1 MDTGTASRREAIFI
15 LSRWLETSDFPDRL
29 LTNSPDRGF
38 IMDLVYG
45 TVRQRRALEWALK
58 QLVKSPPEGETLAAI
73 LAGAYQVLFMEEVP
87 AYAAV
92 HATVAAAKIASPN
105 SASFVNGVLRN
116 LGRKR
121 EELLAA
127 LALQPPGV
135 RLSHPDVLLTR
146 WTARYGAAETEALCR
161 WNNTPAQTVISLL
174 PDLAER
180 GDRSPASGTRRPEP
194 GVRNPESGTRN
205 PEPEHPTPDTQH
217 LPLTPHPAA
226 PETCFTVPHGMRV
239 ESVPGYREGTFV
251 VQDPATLA
259 AVELLDVKPGMTVLD
274 ACAAPGGKTAQIAAR
289 MHGRGRLI
297 AMDKHADRMAMLL
310 STLSRT
316 RLPWVEAVEG
326 DAAVPAPDGVI
337 RFDRILLD
345 VPCSNTGVL
354 RRRPDARWRFSERR
368 QQKLCMAQQTMLRNM
383 LQRLAPGGRLV
394 YSTCSLEPEENMRQ
408 VELALAA
415 EPAVKLAATAER
427 LPTRDGT
434 DGAFAAAFVRKG

>member
-1 MDTGTASRREAIFI
+1 MDTGIASRREAIFI
-15 LSRWLETSDFPDRL
+15 LSRWLATSDFPDRL

-45 TVRQRRALEWALK
+45 TVRWRRTLEWALQ
-58 QLVKSPPEGETLAAI
+58 QLVKQAPEGETLAA
-73 LAGAYQVLFMEEVP
+73 LMAGAYQVLFMEDVP

-105 SASFVNGVLRN
+105 SAGFVNGVLRN

-121 EELLAA
+121 EALLAS
-127 LALQPPGV
+127 LAQQPAGI

-146 WTARYGAAETEALCR
+146 WTARYGAEATEALCR
-161 WNNTPAQTVISLL
+161 WNNTPAQTVIAML
-174 PDLAER
+174 PQAQNSKLGLANCE
-180 GDRSPASGTRRPEP
+180 
-194 GVRNPESGTRN
+194 
-205 PEPEHPTPDTQH
+205 

-226 PETCFTVPHGMRV
+226 PGTCFVVPHGMRV
-239 ESVPGYREGTFV
+239 EAVPGYHEGTFIV
-251 VQDPATLA
+251 TDPATLA
-259 AVELLDVKPGMTVLD
+259 AIELLEIKPGLTVLD

-289 MHGRGRLI
+289 LGGKGRLI
-297 AMDKHADRMAMLL
+297 AMDKHADRITLL
-310 STLSRT
+310 RSTLA
-316 RLPWVEAVEG
+316 RLHLDWVEVAEYDAV
-326 DAAVPAPDGVI
+326 VPAAEGAM

-354 RRRPDARWRFSERR
+354 RRRPDARWRFAERR
-368 QQKLCMAQQTMLRNM
+368 QQKLCLTQQTLLRNL

-394 YSTCSLEPEENMRQ
+394 YSTCSLEPEENQRQ

-415 EPAVKLAATAER
+415 DTGVQLAGTAER

-434 DGAFAAAFVRKG
+434 DGAFAAAFVKKV

>member
-1 MDTGTASRREAIFI
+1 MDTGTVSRREAIFI

-45 TVRQRRALEWALK
+45 TVRWRRALEWALQ
-58 QLVKSPPEGETLAAI
+58 QLVKQAPEGETRAAL
-73 LAGAYQVLFMEEVP
+73 LAGAYQMLFMEDVP

-92 HATVAAAKIASPN
+92 HATVAAAKIASPR

-127 LALQPPGV
+127 LALQPVGV

-146 WTARYGAAETEALCR
+146 WNARYGAEETEALCR
-161 WNNTPAQTVISLL
+161 WNNTPAQTVIAML
-174 PDLAER
+174 PSSRD
-180 GDRSPASGTRRPEP
+180 PEFRIQNSELEGREKNLEP
-194 GVRNPESGTRN
+194 RTLN
-205 PEPEHPTPDTQH
+205 PEPI
-217 LPLTPHPAA
+217 PLAPHPAA

-239 ESVPGYREGTFV
+239 EAVPGYREGTFV

-259 AVELLDVKPGMTVLD
+259 AVELLDVHPGMLVLD

-289 MHGRGRLI
+289 MRGKGRLI
-297 AMDKHADRMAMLL
+297 AMDKHADRIAMLC
-310 STLSRT
+310 STLART
-316 RLPWVEAVEG
+316 HQGWVEVVEG
-326 DAAVPAPDGVI
+326 DAAAPVAEGVI

-354 RRRPDARWRFSERR
+354 RRRPDARWRFAERR
-368 QQKLCMAQQTMLRNM
+368 QQKLCAAQQAMLANM

-394 YSTCSLEPEENMRQ
+394 YSTCSLEPEENLRQ
-408 VELALAA
+408 VEQALANLPGMSL
-415 EPAVKLAATAER
+415 EKTDER
-427 LPTRDGT
+427 IPMRHGT
-434 DGAFAAAFVRKG
+434 DGAFAAAIVRTSAV

>member
-1 MDTGTASRREAIFI
+1 MDTGTVSRREAIFI

-45 TVRQRRALEWALK
+45 TVRWRRALEWALQ
-58 QLVKSPPEGETLAAI
+58 QLVKQAPEGETRAAL
-73 LAGAYQVLFMEEVP
+73 LAGAYQVLFMEDVP

-92 HATVAAAKIASPN
+92 HATVAAAKIASPR
-105 SASFVNGVLRN
+105 SASFVNGVLRS

-127 LALQPPGV
+127 LAQQPVGV

-146 WTARYGAAETEALCR
+146 WHARYGAEETEALCR
-161 WNNTPAQTVISLL
+161 WNNTPAQTVIAML
-174 PDLAER
+174 PGMTVGQSAGKTVGQLA
-180 GDRSPASGTRRPEP
+180 GGAVGQPDSPTAQPADC
-194 GVRNPESGTRN
+194 
-205 PEPEHPTPDTQH
+205 PTAG
-217 LPLTPHPAA
+217 LAPHPAA
-226 PETCFTVPHGMRV
+226 PDTCFTVPHGMRV
-239 ESVPGYREGTFV
+239 EAVPGYREGMFV

-289 MHGRGRLI
+289 LRGKGRLI
-297 AMDKHADRMAMLL
+297 AMDKHADRIAMLC
-310 STLSRT
+310 STLART
-316 RLPWVEAVEG
+316 HQGWVEVVEG
-326 DAAVPAPDGVI
+326 DAAAPVAEGVI

-354 RRRPDARWRFSERR
+354 RRRPDARWRFAERR
-368 QQKLCMAQQTMLRNM
+368 QQKLCAAQQAMLANM

-394 YSTCSLEPEENMRQ
+394 YSTCSLEPEENLRQ
-408 VELALAA
+408 VEQALAG
-415 EPAVKLAATAER
+415 EPHARLAATVER

-434 DGAFAAAFVRKG
+434 DGAFAAAIVRQG